1 LVLSSCQNKKIIIV
15 IGGFV
20 GAGKSSLAKELNEYY
35 MHLNESTCILR
46 LTAYPNVSY
55 LLFDLLAKIFYGF
68 KVVKYYKKV
77 GVHPSTLVSKRLQRL
92 LPFFT
97 KIMIFVEILSLLL
110 WGLYIKLRCVKSQIV
125 IIDEGFV
132 NVIANYLEVLGKD
145 ATILVDFVMRWV
157 HRLMQQYKVVLSF
170 ITADLNTLIR
180 RWITRR
186 RPIITSFINIDHHI
200 RYLRIMSF
208 SLKLFL
214 DSGFSVKLLDSTNKD
229 ASILTH
235 EVIRYLKND
244 VCM

>member
-1 LVLSSCQNKKIIIV
+1 MSSCQNKKIIVV
-15 IGGFV
+15 IGGLV
-20 GAGKSSLAKELNEYY
+20 GAGKSSLVKELNEYY
-35 MHLNESTCILR
+35 MCLNESTCILH
-46 LTAYPNVSY
+46 LIAYPNVSY

-68 KVVKYYKKV
+68 KVVRYYKRA

-110 WGLYIKLRCVKSQIV
+110 WGLYMKLRCIKSQIV

-157 HRLMQQYKVVLSF
+157 HRLTQQYKVVLSF
-170 ITADLNTLIR
+170 ITADLNTLTR
-180 RWITRR
+180 RWIMRR
-186 RPIITSFINIDHHI
+186 RPMITSFINIDHHI
-200 RYLRIMSF
+200 RYLRLMSF

-235 EVIRYLKND
+235 EVIRYLKNG